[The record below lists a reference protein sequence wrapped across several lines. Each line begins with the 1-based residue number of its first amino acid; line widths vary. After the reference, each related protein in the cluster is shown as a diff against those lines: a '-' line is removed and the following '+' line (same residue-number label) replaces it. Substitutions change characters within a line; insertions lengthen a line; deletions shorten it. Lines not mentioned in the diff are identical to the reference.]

1 MSNLGSQGNAVS
13 STREYQAT
21 YAVGNQGNAVSSNR
35 QYSQTRGLGRQ
46 GNIGWQPAPPP
57 TLLRGEGS
65 PVYRY
70 YVEIK
75 GIIEGTFLECGG
87 LNVTREPVPYEEGG
101 VNDYVHKLP
110 GRSKWGNLTLKRGYM
125 FSKEL
130 WNWFEA
136 GLYDGKVN
144 YRDMSIITYHEDGS
158 LSRRI
163 DLKKAYPIKWTGP
176 DLKSDSG
183 AIAVETIEVV
193 FHGITFT
200 VGTKLVMQYASGY
213 DRYLFTGNVPMTGRA

>member
-1 MSNLGSQGNAVS
+1 MSSLGNTQGNAVP
-13 STREYQAT
+13 AT
-21 YAVGNQGNAVSSNR
+21 R
-35 QYSQTRGLGRQ
+35 QYNPTRGLKGE
-46 GNIGWQPAPPP
+46 GNMTWRPLPPP
-57 TLLRGEGS
+57 TLFRAEGS

-70 YVEIK
+70 YVEIR
-75 GIIEGTFLECGG
+75 GIIEGTFLECTG
-87 LNVTREPVPYEEGG
+87 LNVQRTPVPYEEGG
-101 VNDYVHKLP
+101 VNDYVHQLP

-144 YRDMSIITYHEDGS
+144 YRDMSLITYHEDGT

-163 DLKKAYPIKWTGP
+163 DLKKAYPIKWVGP
-176 DLKSDSG
+176 DLKSDSN
-183 AIAVETIEVV
+183 AIAIETIEVV

-200 VGTKLVMQYASGY
+200 AGSKIILQYASGY
-213 DRYLFTGNVPMTGRA
+213 DRYIGSGVSAVTGAI